1 MVWAILLL
9 IYMPI
14 ACVQASPEIMTVDQ
28 LQPGMHGV
36 AKTVIRGTAVES
48 FDVEIIG
55 VLRDGAP
62 EGMILGRVS
71 GDVINQTAGVL
82 QGMSGSPVY
91 IDGKLVGAISGGWP
105 SIDARVCAITPIA
118 EMLKIWDMP
127 DDKGEK
133 KIHQVEVNA
142 PLETANVEKD
152 KV

>member
-1 MVWAILLL
+1 MNRLVQFLRNIVWAILLL

-36 AKTVIRGTAVES
+36 AKTVIKGTAVES

-71 GDVINQTAGVL
+71 GDVISQTAGVL

-91 IDGKLVGAISGGWP
+91 ILSLIHIWQRIIVLNIFVYYYDI
-105 SIDARVCAITPIA
+105 I
-118 EMLKIWDMP
+118 LKS
-127 DDKGEK
+127 
-133 KIHQVEVNA
+133 VLN
-142 PLETANVEKD
+142 
-152 KV
+152 